1 MRGQHDDGTGTPTPP
16 TLRQRHRIAHTARLA
31 AARERLDAEIV
42 ERRRREDGLLTE
54 YAAAT
59 DAVTEAEARR
69 DAALAELERRAAEV
83 RATAEQEL
91 ATLEA
96 RQGAVLAALHGDR
109 TAEEL
114 AHLVALPLRR
124 VRTLLRS
131 HREPEGATEASP
143 ATAAPATPASAP
155 PAQLGAATGD
165 SRSGG
170 DGPAG
175 PETTAGPDAEPDA
188 GPPPG
193 DRPAG
198 DTGGAHWRGTRC
210 GAHRRGTGPPRPSRA
225 DRGRL
230 ASGSAGA
237 PAPAIVEAAAATPSA
252 GAPSPAAMPPG
263 VLSAVVGGRPRVV
276 VRFGPRLGVDGAEQ
290 GDEAGD
296 LVAAEPLVDL
306 YDGAFPRP
314 WERAG
319 EDRVARSDPGP
330 RAADSPLPVAAGSRV
345 GGQIDLRYRDGEHLR
360 AHSDVPG
367 HGQVCV
373 DVQHE
378 VPFER
383 CAVHRP
389 VPGEQIAPGAP
400 GGGGCAAGGTARG
413 RLHRVPI

>member
-1 MRGQHDDGTGTPTPP
+1 MTAPPRRPRRRSGNGDRSP
-16 TLRQRHRIAHTARLA
+16 TLTRLA
-31 AARERLDAEIV
+31 AARAQLDAEIV
-42 ERRRREDGLLTE
+42 ERRRREDELLTE

-59 DAVTEAEARR
+59 DAVTDVEARR
-69 DAALAELERRAAEV
+69 DAALADLERQATQMREAAD
-83 RATAEQEL
+83 REL

-96 RQGAVLAALHGDR
+96 RQGAVLVALHEDH

-114 AHLVALPLRR
+114 ATLVACRSGGSVPCCERIGNPRGPPKPVPRLRR
-124 VRTLLRS
+124 RR
-131 HREPEGATEASP
+131 P
-143 ATAAPATPASAP
+143 PASAP

-175 PETTAGPDAEPDA
+175 PETSAGPDAEPDA

-193 DRPAG
+193 DVRRRHGVAPTGG
-198 DTGGAHWRGTRC
+198 DTVSRPPA
-210 GAHRRGTGPPRPSRA
+210 GTGPPRPSRA

-306 YDGAFPRP
+306 YDSAVTRRGNAL
-314 WERAG
+314 
-319 EDRVARSDPGP
+319 ARIG
-330 RAADSPLPVAAGSRV
+330 
-345 GGQIDLRYRDGEHLR
+345 
-360 AHSDVPG
+360 
-367 HGQVCV
+367 
-373 DVQHE
+373 
-378 VPFER
+378 
-383 CAVHRP
+383 
-389 VPGEQIAPGAP
+389 
-400 GGGGCAAGGTARG
+400 
-413 RLHRVPI
+413 